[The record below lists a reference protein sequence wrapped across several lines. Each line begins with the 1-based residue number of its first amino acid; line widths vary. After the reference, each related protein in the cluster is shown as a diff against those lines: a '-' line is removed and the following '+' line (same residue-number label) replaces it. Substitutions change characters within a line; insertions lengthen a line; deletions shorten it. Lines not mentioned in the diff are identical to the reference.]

1 MIITKRIYCTFLLSV
16 MLSLVTNA
24 QEVTMD
30 FLKSS
35 TWTWKRISYQVAFTE
50 DSIYMG
56 TKLSSLGVDAE
67 AYYLSMEPHSKFR
80 DDLVGKSKKGRYV
93 VVKSNE
99 STPSKTFNFR
109 IMSVSDNGISLYC
122 EDVADY
128 NERILSKNDSEKF
141 DTLRFSCS
149 YKELIRKHGKQY
161 QQAFF
166 DRFPS
171 TWYDFERT
179 FNGAFF
185 KNDIKAIYKQDF
197 SHDFEKYLNAFSN
210 LKDIDTK
217 EYYRKLI
224 DVTIGMPI
232 QNTPASD
239 KWQKIVTAKVA
250 RNKRLV
256 SQLLNEKSEL
266 QRTRFWQFMQQD
278 NRFMQK
284 NVVGNKKQRFIK
296 EIYGRG
302 YGFFDV
308 ELVCM
313 TDSLCYYIT
322 NCVPKQTPGIE
333 FVVPCRMTEDSCK
346 TDKGIVLTRIHSDK
360 GTILQMYI
368 PEAEKPLRK
377 FGEREPS
384 AVTDTL
390 LMAVAYRN
398 LVSKNMDQREMQ
410 HLFFEGFPSTWSEF
424 YAVMIS
430 DEYGNNGFRSKA
442 DAYIYA
448 FELLRCIPVR
458 EKLRKMVG
466 ISIGAIAQDP
476 VSEQW
481 RTVVSDLSTRYKD
494 ELNSVLQEFEPW
506 QQTSFR
512 QFVENKE

>member
-1 MIITKRIYCTFLLSV
+1 MKKKYCILFLAL

-35 TWTWKRISYQVAFTE
+35 TWTWNRISYQVAFTE
-50 DSIYMG
+50 DSMYMG
-56 TKLSSLGVDAE
+56 TKLVSFGVSPE
-67 AYYLSMEPHSKFR
+67 AYYLSSEPHSRFR
-80 DDLVGKSKKGRYV
+80 DELVGKNKKGSYV

-99 STPSKTFNFR
+99 STPSQTYSFKIT
-109 IMSVSDNGISLYC
+109 SASEKGLTLYC
-122 EDVADY
+122 KEVPEYA
-128 NERILSKNDSEKF
+128 EMILTKNDCEKY
-141 DTLRFSCS
+141 DTLQLSCA
-149 YKELIRKHGKQY
+149 YKELAYKHGKQY

-166 DRFPS
+166 DAFPS

-210 LKDIDTK
+210 LKDIDAK
-217 EYYRKLI
+217 EYYSKLI
-224 DVTIGMPI
+224 AITIGMPI
-232 QNTPASD
+232 QSTPASD

-256 SQLLNEKSEL
+256 SQLLKEKSEL
-266 QRTRFWQFMQQD
+266 QQARFWQFVQKD
-278 NRFMQK
+278 NKHLKMGS
-284 NVVGNKKQRFIK
+284 VTSEKQSCIK
-296 EIYGRG
+296 EIWRHPMFLYDTERI
-302 YGFFDV
+302 YF
-308 ELVCM
+308 
-313 TDSLCYYIT
+313 TDSLCYIIK
-322 NCVPKQTPGIE
+322 NCEPRKTPEIIIIA
-333 FVVPCRMTEDSCK
+333 PYQMSDSGNK
-346 TDKGIVLTRIHSDK
+346 ADGAIAFSHVQVGEHTK
-360 GTILQMYI
+360 LQMHL
-368 PEAEKPLRK
+368 PGADGK
-377 FGEREPS
+377 FPTYYRREPS
-384 AVTDTL
+384 LVTDTL
-390 LMAVAYRN
+390 LMAAAYRCMFRQ
-398 LVSKNMDQREMQ
+398 SKALEIHERP
-410 HLFFEGFPSTWSEF
+410 FFDAFPSTWSEF

-442 DAYIYA
+442 STYINA
-448 FELLRCIPVR
+448 FKLLSYIPVR

-466 ISIGAIAQDP
+466 ISIGAMAQDP

-481 RTVVSDLSTRYKD
+481 RTVVSDLSTQHKE

>member
-1 MIITKRIYCTFLLSV
+1 MKRIYCTFLLSV

-35 TWTWKRISYQVAFTE
+35 TWTWNRISYQVAFTE
-50 DSIYMG
+50 DSMYMG
-56 TKLSSLGVDAE
+56 TKLVSFGVSPE
-67 AYYLSMEPHSKFR
+67 AYYLSSEPHSRFR
-80 DDLVGKSKKGRYV
+80 DELVGKNKKGSYV

-99 STPSKTFNFR
+99 STPSQTYSFKIT
-109 IMSVSDNGISLYC
+109 SASEKGLTLYC
-122 EDVADY
+122 KEVPEYA
-128 NERILSKNDSEKF
+128 EMILTKNDCEKY
-141 DTLRFSCS
+141 DTLQLSCA
-149 YKELIRKHGKQY
+149 YKELAYKHGKQY

-166 DRFPS
+166 DAFPS
-171 TWYDFERT
+171 IWYDFERT

-185 KNDIKAIYKQDF
+185 KKEVESIYKQDF
-197 SHDFEKYLNAFSN
+197 SHEFEKYLNAFSN

-232 QNTPASD
+232 QSTPASD

-256 SQLLNEKSEL
+256 SQLLKEKSEL
-266 QRTRFWQFMQQD
+266 QQARFWQFMQQD

-430 DEYGNNGFRSKA
+430 DEYGNNGFRSNA
-442 DAYIYA
+442 GRYINA
-448 FELLRCIPVR
+448 FKLLSYIPVH

-476 VSEQW
+476 TSELW
-481 RTVVSDLSTRYKD
+481 RTVVSDLSTQHKE